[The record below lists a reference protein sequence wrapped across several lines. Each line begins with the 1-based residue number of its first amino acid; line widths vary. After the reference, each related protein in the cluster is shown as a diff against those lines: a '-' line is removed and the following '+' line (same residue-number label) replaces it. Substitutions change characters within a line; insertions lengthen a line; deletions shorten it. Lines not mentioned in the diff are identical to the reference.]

1 MMILA
6 FMRISIGNGW
16 FSREKSAGMVA
27 EVSARGEHF
36 SRRRS
41 LFNLHTAQHPD
52 LAATT
57 VVLASGRP
65 FR

>member
-1 MMILA
+1 
-6 FMRISIGNGW
+6 
-16 FSREKSAGMVA
+16 MVA